1 MDFNGSSDI
10 WDRIQLPEHMWLL
23 ISEMFWFILLN
34 FQLVRNSTGVQHPGG
49 SQMSIDSM
57 LGEVN

>member
-1 MDFNGSSDI
+1 MDFNVSSDI

-34 FQLVRNSTGVQHPGG
+34 FQLVRNSTGVQHPVG
-49 SQMSIDSM
+49 SQMSIDIM
-57 LGEVN
+57 LEVN